1 MFYYLYGRII
11 GNKISMKDE
20 KNEEAFCLRSY
31 AKVELAMLYAPGLC
45 ATPALQR
52 LYRWI
57 RKNREL
63 TGELQRIGYDKHRHV
78 FLKREVELIAHF
90 LGEP

>member
-1 MFYYLYGRII
+1 
-11 GNKISMKDE
+11 MKDNL
-20 KNEEAFCLRSY
+20 NEDIFYLRSY
-31 AKVELAMLYAPGLC
+31 SKVELAMLYAPGIC
-45 ATPALQR
+45 ASIALQR

-57 RKNREL
+57 RKNKDL
-63 TGELQRIGYDKHRHV
+63 TYELQRVGYNKHRHV

>member
-1 MFYYLYGRII
+1 
-11 GNKISMKDE
+11 MKDE
-20 KNEEAFCLRSY
+20 KNEEVFCLRSY

-90 LGEP
+90 LVEP